1 MALVLLDLFVVA
13 LMPVLK
19 VLLIT
24 ALGSLLAIAQVDI
37 LGEEARKHLNNIV
50 FFVFNPALVFSYL
63 AKSITYKSMALLW
76 FMPCNILLTFIL
88 GSALGWMIIRFSR
101 APDHLQGLVLGCC
114 AAGNLGNMPLIIIP
128 AVCREKGSPF
138 GDPESCNTH
147 GMAYASLSMAIGAIY
162 MWSYVYNIMRIFS
175 SRSYQGSEPDVSM
188 PCIHSA
194 GENRNPSKIQKS
206 ELLPLQQFSSVED
219 HVEVD
224 VSTFK
229 GTTKVHV
236 PAEVKKFLRMVWT
249 NINPRT
255 LFAPSTIGARESLQY
270 FRFNT
275 RDFCADC
282 RFRNWHYAPLRKAT
296 IGDSAPLHVVQDS
309 ASLLGDAAIPTV
321 TLILGANLLRGLKGS
336 SLHPPV
342 VIGILAVRYIAL
354 PLLGMVIVRG
364 AVYLGL
370 VQSDPL
376 YQFVLLLQFALPPA
390 MNIGT
395 MTQLFGAGEAECSVI
410 MLWTY
415 VLAAVSLTLWSAFFM
430 WLVS

>member
-1 MALVLLDLFVVA
+1 MALLDLFIVA

-24 ALGSLLAIAQVDI
+24 ALGSLLATAQVDI

-63 AKSITYKSMALLW
+63 AKSITYESMASLW
-76 FMPCNILLTFIL
+76 FMPCNLLLTFIL
-88 GSALGWMIIRFSR
+88 GSALGWMLIRFSR

-162 MWSYVYNIMRIFS
+162 MWSYVYNIMRLFS
-175 SRSYQGSEPDVSM
+175 SRNYQGSEPDVSM

-194 GENRNPSKIQKS
+194 GENRNPSKIQRL

-219 HVEVD
+219 HIEVD
-224 VSTFK
+224 VSTFEQ
-229 GTTKVHV
+229 TRKVHV
-236 PAEVKKFLRMVWT
+236 PAKVKKFLRMVRT

-255 LFAPSTIGARESLQY
+255 LFAPSIIGAIVG
-270 FRFNT
+270 FIIGT
-275 RDFCADC
+275 TP
-282 RFRNWHYAPLRKAT
+282 PLRKAT

-321 TLILGANLLRGLKGS
+321 TLLLGANLLRGLKGS
-336 SLHPPV
+336 SIHPPV

-376 YQFVLLLQFALPPA
+376 YQFVLLLQFALPTA

-410 MLWTY
+410 LLWTY

>member
-1 MALVLLDLFVVA
+1 MALLDLFVVA

-63 AKSITYKSMALLW
+63 AKSITYESMASLW
-76 FMPCNILLTFIL
+76 FMPCNVLLTFIL
-88 GSALGWMIIRFSR
+88 GSALGWMLIRFSR

-162 MWSYVYNIMRIFS
+162 MSSYVYNIMRLFS
-175 SRSYQGSEPDVSM
+175 SRNCQGSEPDVSM

-194 GENRNPSKIQKS
+194 GENRNLSKIQRS

-219 HVEVD
+219 HVDVD
-224 VSTFK
+224 VSTFERTRK
-229 GTTKVHV
+229 IGGFIIGTT
-236 PAEVKKFLRMVWT
+236 P
-249 NINPRT
+249 
-255 LFAPSTIGARESLQY
+255 
-270 FRFNT
+270 
-275 RDFCADC
+275 
-282 RFRNWHYAPLRKAT
+282 PLRKAI

-321 TLILGANLLRGLKGS
+321 TLLLGANLLRGLKGS
-336 SLHPPV
+336 SIHLPV

-395 MTQLFGAGEAECSVI
+395 MTQLFRAGEAECSVI
-410 MLWTY
+410 LLWTY

-430 WLVS
+430 SLVS

>member
-1 MALVLLDLFVVA
+1 MALVLLDIFVVA

-175 SRSYQGSEPDVSM
+175 SRSCQGSEPDVSM

-194 GENRNPSKIQKS
+194 GENRNPLKIQKS

-224 VSTFK
+224 VSTFE
-229 GTTKVHV
+229 GTRKVHV

-255 LFAPSTIGARESLQY
+255 LFAPSTIGAIVGFIIGTTPL
-270 FRFNT
+270 
-275 RDFCADC
+275 
-282 RFRNWHYAPLRKAT
+282 LRKAT

-336 SLHPPV
+336 SIHLPV

>member
-1 MALVLLDLFVVA
+1 MALLDLFVVA

-24 ALGSLLAIAQVDI
+24 ALGSLLAIARVDI

-50 FFVFNPALVFSYL
+50 FFVFSPALVFSCL
-63 AKSITYKSMALLW
+63 AKSITYKSMASLW
-76 FMPCNILLTFIL
+76 FMPCNILLTFIV
-88 GSALGWMIIRFSR
+88 GSALGWLLIRFSR
-101 APDHLQGLVLGCC
+101 APDHLRGLVLGCC
-114 AAGNLGNMPLIIIP
+114 AAGNQGNMLLIIIP

-147 GMAYASLSMAIGAIY
+147 GMTFASLSLAIGAIY
-162 MWSYVYNIMRIFS
+162 LWSYVYNIMRISS
-175 SRSYQGSEPDVSM
+175 SRNSQGSEPDVSM
-188 PCIHSA
+188 PCVHSV
-194 GENRNPSKIQKS
+194 GENRNPSEIQKL

-224 VSTFK
+224 VSTYE
-229 GTTKVHV
+229 GTQKVLV
-236 PAEVKKFLRMVWT
+236 PAKIMIFLRMVWT

-255 LFAPSTIGARESLQY
+255 LFAPSTIGAIIG
-270 FRFNT
+270 FIVGT
-275 RDFCADC
+275 TP
-282 RFRNWHYAPLRKAT
+282 PLRKAT
-296 IGDSAPLHVVQDS
+296 VGDSAPLHVVLDS
-309 ASLLGDAAIPTV
+309 ASLLGNAAIPSV

-336 SLHPPV
+336 SIHPPV
-342 VIGILAVRYIAL
+342 IIGILAVRYIAL
-354 PLLGMVIVRG
+354 PLLGMMIVRG

-395 MTQLFGAGEAECSVI
+395 ITQLFGAVEAECSVI

-415 VLAAVSLTLWSAFFM
+415 VVAAVSLTLWSALFM

>member
-1 MALVLLDLFVVA
+1 MALLDLFVVA

-63 AKSITYKSMALLW
+63 AKSITYESMASLW
-76 FMPCNILLTFIL
+76 FMPCNVLLTFIL
-88 GSALGWMIIRFSR
+88 GSALGWMLIRFSR

-162 MWSYVYNIMRIFS
+162 MSSYVYNIMRLFS
-175 SRSYQGSEPDVSM
+175 SRNCQGSEPDVSM

-194 GENRNPSKIQKS
+194 GENRNLSKIQRS

-219 HVEVD
+219 HVDVD
-224 VSTFK
+224 VSTFER
-229 GTTKVHV
+229 TRKVHV
-236 PAEVKKFLRMVWT
+236 PAKVKTFLRMVQT

-255 LFAPSTIGARESLQY
+255 LFAPSTIGAIGG
-270 FRFNT
+270 FIIGT
-275 RDFCADC
+275 TP
-282 RFRNWHYAPLRKAT
+282 PLRKAI

-321 TLILGANLLRGLKGS
+321 TLLLGANLLRGLKGS
-336 SLHPPV
+336 SIHLPV

-395 MTQLFGAGEAECSVI
+395 MTQLFRAGEAECSVI
-410 MLWTY
+410 LLWTY

-430 WLVS
+430 SLVS

>member
-1 MALVLLDLFVVA
+1 MALLDLFVVA

-24 ALGSLLAIAQVDI
+24 ALGSFLAISQVDI

-63 AKSITYKSMALLW
+63 AKSITYESMASLW

-88 GSALGWMIIRFSR
+88 GSALGWMLIRFSQ

-162 MWSYVYNIMRIFS
+162 MWSYVYNIMRLFS
-175 SRSYQGSEPDVSM
+175 T
-188 PCIHSA
+188 
-194 GENRNPSKIQKS
+194 KI
-206 ELLPLQQFSSVED
+206 
-219 HVEVD
+219 
-224 VSTFK
+224 
-229 GTTKVHV
+229 
-236 PAEVKKFLRMVWT
+236 KKFLRMIQT

-255 LFAPSTIGARESLQY
+255 LFAPSTIGAIVG
-270 FRFNT
+270 FIVGT
-275 RDFCADC
+275 TP
-282 RFRNWHYAPLRKAT
+282 PLRKAT

-309 ASLLGDAAIPTV
+309 ASFLGDAAIPAV
-321 TLILGANLLRGLKGS
+321 TLLLGANLLRGLRGS
-336 SLHPPV
+336 SIHPPV

-354 PLLGMVIVRG
+354 PLLGMVIVRE

-395 MTQLFGAGEAECSVI
+395 MTQLFRAGEAECSVI
-410 MLWTY
+410 LLWAY

>member
-1 MALVLLDLFVVA
+1 MALLDLFVVA

-24 ALGSLLAIAQVDI
+24 ALGSLLAIARVDI

-50 FFVFNPALVFSYL
+50 FFVFSPALVFSCL
-63 AKSITYKSMALLW
+63 AKSITYKSMASLW
-76 FMPCNILLTFIL
+76 FMPCNILLTFIV
-88 GSALGWMIIRFSR
+88 GSALGWLLIRFSR
-101 APDHLQGLVLGCC
+101 APDHLRGLVLGCC
-114 AAGNLGNMPLIIIP
+114 AAGNQGNMLLIIIP

-147 GMAYASLSMAIGAIY
+147 GMTFASLSLAIGAIY
-162 MWSYVYNIMRIFS
+162 LWSYVYNIMRIS
-175 SRSYQGSEPDVSM
+175 ST
-188 PCIHSA
+188 
-194 GENRNPSKIQKS
+194 KIMI
-206 ELLPLQQFSSVED
+206 
-219 HVEVD
+219 
-224 VSTFK
+224 
-229 GTTKVHV
+229 
-236 PAEVKKFLRMVWT
+236 FLRMVWT

-255 LFAPSTIGARESLQY
+255 LFAPSTIGAIIG
-270 FRFNT
+270 FIVGT
-275 RDFCADC
+275 TP
-282 RFRNWHYAPLRKAT
+282 PLRKAT
-296 IGDSAPLHVVQDS
+296 VGDSAPLHVVLDS
-309 ASLLGDAAIPTV
+309 ASLLGNAAIPSV

-336 SLHPPV
+336 SIHPPV
-342 VIGILAVRYIAL
+342 IIGILAVRYIAL
-354 PLLGMVIVRG
+354 PLLGMMIVRG

-395 MTQLFGAGEAECSVI
+395 ITQLFGAVEAECSVI

-415 VLAAVSLTLWSAFFM
+415 VVAAVSLTLWSALFM